1 MKTLKFQNF
10 QRLLITILVAV
21 GFFYGGYYM
30 GKRGFLFEVRRN
42 PPKIEIINQY
52 PADKA
57 VDFTL
62 FWEVWNLLN
71 TSYLER
77 PVDPQKMLY
86 GAISGMV
93 ESLGD
98 PYTSFLPPV
107 VNKSFGDALGG
118 KYEGIGA
125 ELGLKENQLIVI
137 SPFDG
142 SPAKNAGIRPGDK
155 IVKIEGEST
164 MGLSVSEAV
173 AKIRGSAGTK
183 INLSVQTGEDQPRDL
198 TIIRG
203 LITVASVTWE
213 DKGDGTVYI
222 RISRFGPETNKEWD
236 DVVSEIN
243 IKVKELDAI
252 IVDVRGNP
260 GGYLQSAVHIGEEF
274 FRGKPVVYEEEA
286 TGEQIPL
293 DAKRV
298 GAFGDVPGLFVLI
311 DEGSASASEI
321 LAAAL
326 RDNIGAKLIG
336 MKSFGKGTIQDAK
349 DFGDGSGIHI
359 TIAKWLTP
367 NKVWIHKKGLE
378 PDVKV
383 EITKEDIA
391 ALKDTQ
397 LDKATEL
404 AKQY

>member
-1 MKTLKFQNF
+1 MKTLKFQKF
-10 QRLLITILVAV
+10 QRLLVTFLVAV

-30 GKRGFLFEVRRN
+30 GKRGFIFEVRKN
-42 PPKIEIINQY
+42 PPKVEVINQY
-52 PADKA
+52 PADKEI
-57 VDFTL
+57 DFSL
-62 FWEVWNLLN
+62 FWNVWDLLN
-71 TSYLER
+71 SSYLER

-93 ESLGD
+93 DSLGD
-98 PYTSFLPPV
+98 PYTSFLTPD

-125 ELGLKENQLIVI
+125 ELGLKDNQLIIV

-142 SPAKNAGIRPGDK
+142 SPAKSAGIKPGDK

-164 MGLSVSEAV
+164 FGMSVSEAV

-183 INLSVQTGEDQPRDL
+183 IGLTIQTNDEEPRDL
-198 TIIRG
+198 IITRG
-203 LITVASVTWE
+203 LITVASVSWE
-213 DKGDGTVYI
+213 DKGDGTIYI
-222 RISRFGPETNKEWD
+222 RISRFGSETNEEWD
-236 DVVSEIN
+236 RVASEIN
-243 IKVKELDAI
+243 VKAKELDALVI
-252 IVDVRGNP
+252 DVRGNP
-260 GGYLQSAVHIGEEF
+260 GGYLQSAVYIAEEF
-274 FRGKPVVYEEEA
+274 FRGKVVVYEEEA

-293 DAKRV
+293 EATRV
-298 GAFGDVPGLFVLI
+298 GMFGDVPAVFVLI

-326 RDNIGAKLIG
+326 RDNVGAKLIG

-349 DFGDGSGIHI
+349 DFEDGSGIHI

-378 PDVKV
+378 PDIKV
-383 EITKEDIA
+383 EITNEDSMA
-391 ALKDTQ
+391 RKDTQ
-397 LDKATEL
+397 LDKALDL

>member
-1 MKTLKFQNF
+1 
-10 QRLLITILVAV
+10 
-21 GFFYGGYYM
+21 M
-30 GKRGFLFEVRRN
+30 GKRGFIFEVRRN
-42 PPKIEIINQY
+42 PPKIEVINQY
-52 PADKA
+52 PADKKI
-57 VDFTL
+57 DFAL
-62 FWEVWNLLN
+62 FWNVWDLLN
-71 TSYLER
+71 STYLER
-77 PVDPQKMLY
+77 PINPQKMVY

-98 PYTSFLPPV
+98 PYTSFLPPD

-125 ELGLKENQLIVI
+125 ELGLVDNQLIVV

-155 IVKIEGEST
+155 IVKIEGENT
-164 MGLSVSEAV
+164 LGLSVSEAV

-183 INLSVQTGEDQPRDL
+183 ISLTVQTGDEDQRDL

-203 LITVASVTWE
+203 LITVASVTWQ
-213 DKGDGTVYI
+213 DKGDGTIYI

-236 DVVSEIN
+236 DAVSEIN

-260 GGYLQSAVHIGEEF
+260 GGYLESAVHIGEEF

-286 TGEQIPL
+286 TGEQVPL
-293 DAKRV
+293 NAERV
-298 GAFGDVPGLFVLI
+298 GAFGDTPAVFVLI

-326 RDNIGAKLIG
+326 KDNIGSKLIG

-367 NKVWIHKKGLE
+367 KKVWVHKKGIE
-378 PDVKV
+378 PDIKV

-391 ALKDTQ
+391 ADKDTQ
-397 LDKATEL
+397 LEKAIEL
-404 AKQY
+404 AKQF